1 MFPHVT
7 RACKGV
13 PLETIETAKHYMEKT
28 ETTKGLNVV
37 VKIIDKVFEARRKYA
52 AHFKQNMTIQFDQLL
67 PKWNY
72 TAIPQ
77 AT

>member
-13 PLETIETAKHYMEKT
+13 PLESVAAAQHYIEKA
-28 ETTKGLNVV
+28 ETTTGLNVV
-37 VKIIDKVFEARRKYA
+37 VRVIDKVYETGRKYA
-52 AHFKQNMTIQFDQLL
+52 QDFKKTMTIQFDQYL

-72 TAIPQ
+72 TAIPESI
-77 AT
+77 